1 MFYDFRQNN
10 SGGGFDF
17 NADDGIS
24 VHVIIEANSAEDA
37 NERAE
42 NLGLYFDGCDDGRD
56 CECCGDRWY
65 SAWGEGDAVPSM
77 YGTPVGEAEA
87 YMLWAPEGVAE
98 AYVHY
103 LDGRVEAVDMR
114 KRKTL

>member
-17 NADDGIS
+17 NAEDGIS
-24 VHVIIEANSAEDA
+24 VHVIIEADGAEDA

-42 NLGLYFDGCDDGRD
+42 SLGLYFDGVDDGPD
-56 CECCGDRWY
+56 CPCCGDRWY
-65 SAWGEGDAVPSM
+65 PAWGKGDDVPSM

-87 YMLWAPEGVAE
+87 LILWAPKGVAE

-103 LDGRVEAVDMR
+103 LDGRIEAVTLH

>member
-1 MFYDFRQNN
+1 
-10 SGGGFDF
+10 
-17 NADDGIS
+17 
-24 VHVIIEANSAEDA
+24 
-37 NERAE
+37 
-42 NLGLYFDGCDDGRD
+42 
-56 CECCGDRWY
+56 
-65 SAWGEGDAVPSM
+65 M